1 MIDLEACQKILGYQY
16 QNLDLLDLA
25 LTHRSYLNENKNINQ
40 SNERLEFLGDAVL
53 ELVTSNFLFLKFPD
67 MPEGKLTNLR
77 SKIVQTKTL
86 AAISLR
92 IKVNKFLKLSHGE
105 AEAGG
110 NQNVSL
116 LADLMEAIIG
126 SIYLDG
132 GFEKAQQFITKH
144 ILNDYQKIIAEVE
157 VEDWKSKLQEWVQ
170 ANNGNAPTYEVVN
183 EEGPDHQRIFTVEV
197 SFFDKPQAQGKG
209 KSKQKAQQDAA
220 KNALNNIRP

>member
-1 MIDLEACQKILGYQY
+1 MVDLDACQKILDYQY
-16 QNLDLLDLA
+16 KNIHLLDLA
-25 LTHRSYLNENKNINQ
+25 LTHRSYLNENKNINE

-86 AAISLR
+86 AAISLKMN
-92 IKVNKFLKLSHGE
+92 INKFLKLSHGE

-110 NQNVSL
+110 NQNISL
-116 LADLMEAIIG
+116 LADLMEAVIG

-144 ILNDYQKIIAEVE
+144 ILNNYQKIISELE

-170 ANNGNAPTYEVVN
+170 ANNGSAPTYEVVN
-183 EEGPDHQRIFTVEV
+183 EEGPDHQRVFTVDV
-197 SFFDKPQAQGKG
+197 SFFNKVQATGKG
-209 KSKQKAQQDAA
+209 KSKQKAQQNAS
-220 KNALNNIRP
+220 KNALSNIK